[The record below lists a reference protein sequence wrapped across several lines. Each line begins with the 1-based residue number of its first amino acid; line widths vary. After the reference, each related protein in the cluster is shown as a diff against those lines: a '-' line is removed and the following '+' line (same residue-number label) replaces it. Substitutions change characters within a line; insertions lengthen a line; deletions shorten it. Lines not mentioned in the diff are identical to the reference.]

1 LTAAARG
8 KEILAAGVILGEC
21 FEVNLQMFRPLARR
35 TAAFCCPFL
44 WMASLTL
51 FPLFAGAQGQ
61 QTDHPTTSFSTSS
74 PSGANESPGSVP
86 DANPPVSS
94 VPVTLKQ
101 AVQLALRQNPE
112 VLIAKIAVSLSAQA
126 KAEALSALLPQA
138 DLAAREAI
146 IRFNVQSIIDLPA
159 IGIGPRP
166 VRIGPFQSETG
177 GAVFS
182 QQLLN
187 LGLIRRYEVGRQG
200 VTTARFDESTA
211 REQITTAVVT
221 QYLSVLEAM
230 ANETAVSARVAL
242 AQRLFDQAQRLEK
255 TGVGTAI
262 DTERAQVELQNE
274 KQRLIDA
281 RTQRSTAVYLLA
293 ELLDLPGREEPQPT
307 DTMRYFELP
316 QIDRQQLISEAL
328 MDRPEMKALMS
339 RQRQA
344 ELSLKAAGEQ
354 RLPTI
359 EFSGFYDYQAR
370 RLDVGEPGY
379 TYAFS
384 LNVPLWTS
392 GRIRAETAQARLE
405 MARVAQ
411 ERQGLEDTIT
421 QQVKTSL
428 DQLQASRTAVD
439 VADLGLKLANDEVAR
454 AERRFEAGLTTNIDV
469 ITAQDQLARADD
481 NQIGA
486 LFRFNQARAD
496 WARAEG
502 NAEDVY
508 AR

>member
-1 LTAAARG
+1 M
-8 KEILAAGVILGEC
+8 
-21 FEVNLQMFRPLARR
+21 QMFGPLVR
-35 TAAFCCPFL
+35 TASYCSRFL
-44 WMASLTL
+44 WLACLTL
-51 FPLFAGAQGQ
+51 FPLFAGAQAQ
-61 QTDHPTTSFSTSS
+61 QTGDLTIPYSASSSS
-74 PSGANESPGSVP
+74 PANANLGSDRGADESVT
-86 DANPPVSS
+86 S
-94 VPVTLKQ
+94 VPVTMKQ
-101 AVQLALRQNPE
+101 AVQLALRQNPQ
-112 VLIAKIAVSLSAQA
+112 VLIAKIAVGQSDRAR
-126 KAEALSALLPQA
+126 AEALAALLPQA
-138 DLAAREAI
+138 GFAAREAV

-166 VRIGPFQSETG
+166 LRIGPFQSETG

-187 LGLIRRYEVGRQG
+187 LGLMRRYQIGRQN
-200 VTTARFDESTA
+200 VTTAGFDESAA
-211 REQITTAVVT
+211 REEITTAVVT
-221 QYLSVLEAM
+221 EYLSVLEAM
-230 ANETAVSARVAL
+230 ANETDVRARVAL

-262 DTERAQVELQNE
+262 DTLRAQVELQNE

-281 RTQRSTAVYLLA
+281 GTQKSTAVYGLA
-293 ELLDLPGREEPQPT
+293 ELLDLPRNQVPQPT
-307 DTMRYFELP
+307 DTMQFFELP
-316 QIDRQQLISEAL
+316 SFDRQQLISEAL
-328 MDRPEMKALMS
+328 EDRPEMKALLS

-344 ELSLKAAGEQ
+344 ELSLKAAAEQ
-354 RLPTI
+354 RLPTL

-379 TYAFS
+379 TYAFT

-392 GRIRAETAQARLE
+392 GRIRAEIAQAHLE
-405 MARVAQ
+405 EERVAD
-411 ERQGLEDTIT
+411 ERRGLEDTVT
-421 QQVKTSL
+421 RQVKTAL
-428 DQLQASRTAVD
+428 DQLEAARNAVD

-454 AERRFEAGLTTNIDV
+454 AERRFEAGVTTNIDV

-481 NQIGA
+481 NQITA

>member
-1 LTAAARG
+1 MQPLTG
-8 KEILAAGVILGEC
+8 GVAIHIVDEC
-21 FEVNLQMFRPLARR
+21 SEVNLQMFRPLVR
-35 TAAFCCPFL
+35 TTPYCSRFL
-44 WMASLTL
+44 WLACLTL
-51 FPLFAGAQGQ
+51 FPFFASAQGDQ
-61 QTDHPTTSFSTSS
+61 PGHLRIPS
-74 PSGANESPGSVP
+74 PVISPPAVNESVASDQDTKAAVTGVP
-86 DANPPVSS
+86 L
-94 VPVTLKQ
+94 TLKQ
-101 AVQLALRQNPE
+101 AVQLALRQNPR
-112 VLIAKIAVSLSAQA
+112 VLIAKIAVIQSDQA
-126 KAEALSALLPQA
+126 KAEALAELLPQA
-138 DLAAREAI
+138 DLAAREAV
-146 IRFNVQSIIDLPA
+146 IRFNVQSIIDLPR
-159 IGIGPRP
+159 IGIGPSP
-166 VRIGPFQSETG
+166 LRIGPFQSETA

-187 LGLIRRYEVGRQG
+187 LGLIRRYQIGRQN
-200 VTTARFDESTA
+200 VTTARDDESAA

-230 ANETAVSARVAL
+230 ANETAVSARVGL

-255 TGVGTAI
+255 TGVGIAI

-281 RTQRSTAVYLLA
+281 RTQKSTAVYLLA
-293 ELLDLPGREEPQPT
+293 ELLDMPGREEPQPT

-316 QIDRQQLISEAL
+316 QIDRQQLISQAL
-328 MDRPEMKALMS
+328 MDRPEMKALLS
-339 RQRQA
+339 SQRNA
-344 ELSLKAAGEQ
+344 ELSLKAAAEQ
-354 RLPTI
+354 HLPTLG
-359 EFSGFYDYQAR
+359 FSGFYDYQAR

-379 TYAFS
+379 TYAFN

-392 GRIRAETAQARLE
+392 GRIRAEIAQARLE
-405 MARVAQ
+405 VERLAE
-411 ERQGLEDTIT
+411 ERQDLESHIT
-421 QQVKTSL
+421 QQVKTAL
-428 DQLQASRTAVD
+428 DQLEAARNAVD

-454 AERRFEAGLTTNIDV
+454 AERRFEAGVTTNIDV

-486 LFRFNQARAD
+486 LFRFNQARAN

>member
-1 LTAAARG
+1 
-8 KEILAAGVILGEC
+8 
-21 FEVNLQMFRPLARR
+21 MPRPLLGVPCYGSR
-35 TAAFCCPFL
+35 FL
-44 WMASLTL
+44 WVVCLTL
-51 FPLFAGAQGQ
+51 FPFFACAQGQ
-61 QTDHPTTSFSTSS
+61 QTGHVTIPYPPGS
-74 PSGANESPGSVP
+74 PSPTNEIPGSGEG
-86 DANPPVSS
+86 ANPPVTS

-112 VLIAKIAVSLSAQA
+112 VLIAKIAVSQSDRA
-126 KAEALSALLPQA
+126 KAEAMAALLPQA
-138 DLAAREAI
+138 DLAAREAV
-146 IRFNVQSIIDLPA
+146 IRFNVQSIIDLPP

-166 VRIGPFQSETG
+166 LRIGPFQSETG
-177 GAVFS
+177 GALFS

-187 LGLIRRYEVGRQG
+187 LGLIRRYQIGRQN
-200 VTTARFDESTA
+200 VTTARFDESAA

-230 ANETAVSARVAL
+230 ANETAVAARVAL

-262 DTERAQVELQNE
+262 DTLRAQVELQDE

-281 RTQRSTAVYLLA
+281 RTQKSTGVYVLA
-293 ELLDLPGREEPQPT
+293 ELLDLPRDQEPQPT
-307 DTMRYFELP
+307 DTMQYSELP
-316 QIDRQQLISEAL
+316 KFDRQQLISQAL
-328 MDRPEMKALMS
+328 EDRPEFKALMS

-344 ELSLKAAGEQ
+344 ELSDKAAAEQ
-354 RLPTI
+354 RLPTFG
-359 EFSGFYDYQAR
+359 FSGFYEYQAR

-379 TYAFS
+379 TYAFT
-384 LNVPLWTS
+384 LQVPLWTS
-392 GRIRAETAQARLE
+392 GRIRAEIAQAHLEEERLAE
-405 MARVAQ
+405 
-411 ERQGLEDTIT
+411 ERQNLENTIT
-421 QQVKTSL
+421 RQVKTSL
-428 DQLQASRTAVD
+428 DQLEAARNAVE
-439 VADLGLKLANDEVAR
+439 VANLGLKLAQDEVAR
-454 AERRFEAGLTTNIDV
+454 AERRFGAGVTTNIDV

>member
-1 LTAAARG
+1 
-8 KEILAAGVILGEC
+8 
-21 FEVNLQMFRPLARR
+21 MFRPRIRKAVYCSRL
-35 TAAFCCPFL
+35 L
-44 WMASLTL
+44 WVACLTL
-51 FPLFAGAQGQ
+51 FPFFAGAQGQ
-61 QTDHPTTSFSTSS
+61 QADHPTIPYSSSS
-74 PSGANESPGSVP
+74 PSPTNEISGSDR
-86 DANPPVSS
+86 DADPSVTS

-101 AVQLALRQNPE
+101 AVQLALRQNPQ
-112 VLIAKIAVSLSAQA
+112 VLIAKIAVSQSDRAR
-126 KAEALSALLPQA
+126 AEALAALLPQA

-166 VRIGPFQSETG
+166 LRIGPFQSETG
-177 GAVFS
+177 GALFS

-187 LGLIRRYEVGRQG
+187 LGLIRRHQIARQN
-200 VTTARFDESTA
+200 VTTARFDESAA

-221 QYLSVLEAM
+221 QYLSVLAAM
-230 ANETAVSARVAL
+230 ANETAVAARVAL
-242 AQRLFDQAQRLEK
+242 AQRLFDQAQRIEK

-274 KQRLIDA
+274 KQLLIDA
-281 RTQRSTAVYLLA
+281 RTQKSTAVYFLA
-293 ELLDLPGREEPQPT
+293 QFLNLPRSAEPQPT
-307 DTMRYFELP
+307 DIMSYFELP
-316 QIDRQQLISEAL
+316 KFDRQQLISQAL
-328 MDRPEMKALMS
+328 EDRPELKALLS

-344 ELSLKAAGEQ
+344 ELSLKAASEQ
-354 RLPTI
+354 RLPTL

-392 GRIRAETAQARLE
+392 GRIRAEIAQARLE
-405 MARVAQ
+405 IERLGQ
-411 ERQGLEDTIT
+411 ERQDLENTIT
-421 QQVKTSL
+421 RQVKTAL
-428 DQLQASRTAVD
+428 DQLQAARNAVD
-439 VADLGLKLANDEVAR
+439 VADLGLKLAKDEVAR
-454 AERRFEAGLTTNIDV
+454 AERSFEAGVTTNIDV

-486 LFRFNQARAD
+486 LYRFNQARAD

>member
-1 LTAAARG
+1 
-8 KEILAAGVILGEC
+8 
-21 FEVNLQMFRPLARR
+21 M
-35 TAAFCCPFL
+35 
-44 WMASLTL
+44 L

-61 QTDHPTTSFSTSS
+61 ETGHLTIPYSTTS
-74 PSGANESPGSVP
+74 PSQPNEILGSGRDPKPVVTGVP
-86 DANPPVSS
+86 L
-94 VPVTLKQ
+94 TLKQ
-101 AVQLALRQNPE
+101 AVQVALRENPQ
-112 VLIAKIAVSLSAQA
+112 VLIAKIAVSQSDRAR
-126 KAEALSALLPQA
+126 AEALAGLLPQA

-166 VRIGPFQSETG
+166 LRIGPFQSEEG
-177 GAVFS
+177 GALFS

-187 LGLIRRYEVGRQG
+187 LGLIRRYQIGRQN
-200 VTTARFDESTA
+200 VTTARFDQSGA
-211 REQITTAVVT
+211 REQVTTAVVT

-230 ANETAVSARVAL
+230 ANETAVAARVAL
-242 AQRLFDQAQRLEK
+242 AQRLFGQAQRLEK

-262 DTERAQVELQNE
+262 DTLRAQVELQNE

-281 RTQRSTAVYLLA
+281 RTQESVAVYVLA
-293 ELLDLPGREEPQPT
+293 EVLDLPNNQEPRPT

-316 QIDRQQLISEAL
+316 KFDRQQLISQAL
-328 MDRPEMKALMS
+328 MNRPEMKALLS
-339 RQRQA
+339 TQRQL
-344 ELSLKAAGEQ
+344 EFSDKAAAEQ
-354 RLPTI
+354 RLPTL
-359 EFSGFYDYQAR
+359 EFSGFYEYQAR
-370 RLDVGEPGY
+370 RLPVGEPGY
-379 TYAFS
+379 TYAFT

-392 GRIRAETAQARLE
+392 GRIRAEIAQTQLELERL
-405 MARVAQ
+405 AQ
-411 ERQGLEDTIT
+411 ERQALENTIT
-421 QQVKTSL
+421 QQVKTAL
-428 DQLQASRTAVD
+428 DQLEAARNAVD
-439 VADLGLKLANDEVAR
+439 VANLGLKLAKDEVAR
-454 AERRFEAGLTTNIDV
+454 AERRFEAGVSTNIDV